1 MARMMVLGSRMST
14 VGVAKRTASVA
25 LPSWAKST
33 NGQGVSRP
41 DEEMDYLALIPITLA
56 TGVLN
61 GSLIQLPQRPFR
73 GERPIFTAVNL
84 DDGSDASRLVSIS
97 PAIFVGMVPVGA
109 ALGAMPF
116 STFQPGAFGVRLSF
130 PEAGQGTRVEVPLIL
145 AANTST
151 LGIHISGGI
160 IGRAVR

>member
-1 MARMMVLGSRMST
+1 MARMMVLGRGMST
-14 VGVAKRTASVA
+14 VGASRGHSVA
-25 LPSWAKST
+25 LPKWAKST

-41 DEEMDYLALIPITLA
+41 DEEMDYLPLIAITLA
-56 TGVLN
+56 TGVLT
-61 GSLIQLPQRPFR
+61 GTLLQLPQRPFR
-73 GERPIFTAVNL
+73 GERPIFTAVDL
-84 DDGSDASRLVSIS
+84 DDGSDVSRLVSIS
-97 PAIFVGMVPVGA
+97 PAIFVGMVPVGG
-109 ALGAMPF
+109 ALGQMPI

-130 PEAGQGTRVEVPLIL
+130 PEAGQGTRIEVPLIL